1 MSRNT
6 TNSKTPSMRWIQQV
20 RTLPSDPNSN
30 DFLKLEYLDVNL
42 NNSRKLI
49 NNINQLTKNVKEY
62 VDDVDLQV
70 NGNLIQL
77 KQIQRELD
85 WLE

>member
-1 MSRNT
+1 MPKNT
-6 TNSKTPSMRWIQQV
+6 TTGKSNSMKWIEQV

-62 VDDVDLQV
+62 VKDVDLQV

-77 KQIQRELD
+77 KQIQKELD